1 MSAYQEQARA
11 FPQDELSQRRLLR
24 RLMNVLPPMPLAPL
38 FLAVQDTLLSTER
51 EEKGVVEADALPDR
65 PGHPGI
71 AVWQESRTNRI
82 L

>member
-1 MSAYQEQARA
+1 MPS
-11 FPQDELSQRRLLR
+11 
-24 RLMNVLPPMPLAPL
+24 PMPLDSS
-38 FLAVQDTLLSTER
+38 FRAVQAALLSAER